1 MSICT
6 KIFILYLGG
15 YIMDTLFMVM
25 FGLLMIKLAE
35 EVMVGLH
42 NTHQY
47 NHVDDYWMVPAL
59 CIFAIGTFML
69 LV

>member
-1 MSICT
+1 
-6 KIFILYLGG
+6 
-15 YIMDTLFMVM
+15 MDTLFMVM